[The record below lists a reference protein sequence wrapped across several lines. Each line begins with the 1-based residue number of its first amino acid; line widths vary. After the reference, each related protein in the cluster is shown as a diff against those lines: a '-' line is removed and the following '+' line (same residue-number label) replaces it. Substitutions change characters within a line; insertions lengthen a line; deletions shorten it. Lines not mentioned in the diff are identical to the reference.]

1 MESKDQNVELI
12 DEAIRRLLEERKS
25 RGAAGESFFQG
36 EDDKDDHLLLSR
48 LLSQLESLKEGIH
61 KAEALTGP
69 GEITAATS
77 EGGGL
82 EAKDR
87 NGGGGGGGEEF
98 DKEEI
103 VKELNN
109 LKRQNTIT
117 HWLLSVMIVLTIA
130 WQASEV
136 TMLLKVK
143 HGLSN
148 PFRCVGSLFS
158 SLFSGGSDQTR
169 QNEKQKSDAFS
180 SLKMP
185 ELPSVTD
192 VSING
197 EKHLHATKF

>member
-25 RGAAGESFFQG
+25 RGASGESFFQG
-36 EDDKDDHLLLSR
+36 EDNKDDHLLLSR

-61 KAEALTGP
+61 RADALTGP
-69 GEITAATS
+69 GEIIAATS

-87 NGGGGGGGEEF
+87 NGSGGGEEF

-143 HGLSN
+143 NGLSN
-148 PFRCVGSLFS
+148 PFSYVGGLFS
-158 SLFSGGSDQTR
+158 SLFSRGSDQNG
-169 QNEKQKSDAFS
+169 QNEKEKSDAFPS
-180 SLKMP
+180 PTMP
-185 ELPSVTD
+185 ELAFVTD
-192 VSING
+192 VGTSITS
-197 EKHLHATKF
+197 EKH

>member
-25 RGAAGESFFQG
+25 RGASGESFFQG

-48 LLSQLESLKEGIH
+48 LRSQLESLKEGIH
-61 KAEALTGP
+61 KAVALTGP

-87 NGGGGGGGEEF
+87 NGGGGEEF
-98 DKEEI
+98 DKEEM

-109 LKRQNTIT
+109 LKRRNTIT

-143 HGLSN
+143 NGLSN
-148 PFRCVGSLFS
+148 PFSYVGDLF
-158 SLFSGGSDQTR
+158 FEGFGSKWTER
-169 QNEKQKSDAFS
+169 E
-180 SLKMP
+180 
-185 ELPSVTD
+185 
-192 VSING
+192 G
-197 EKHLHATKF
+197 EKRCISFTP